1 MLQCIK
7 LNLKIVSVLNSCD
20 RKKFEALVDTVI
32 DQPKVFRS
40 KWYIWNWIRGRD
52 FYKMLAHY
60 VVKNIEA
67 GYQNGDVFIGDCPPD
82 ENPTKKAEAILQMV
96 LDTAKDEAIK
106 RNFIWAVMKQ
116 IPLLTVDTVQ
126 YASREK
132 VISLLQSNKVLVTDP
147 YIGTFVDE
155 IGRLRNQIHEL
166 EDEVQMYKLIAD
178 EQ

>member
-1 MLQCIK
+1 MFKWIK
-7 LNLKIVSVLNSCD
+7 LNTQIVSVLNTCD
-20 RKKFEALVDTVI
+20 RKKFEALVDSVI

-40 KWYIWNWIRGRD
+40 KLYIWNWIRGRD

-60 VVKNIEA
+60 VIKNINS
-67 GYQNGDVFIGDCPPD
+67 GYQNGDIVIGDPPA
-82 ENPTKKAEAILQMV
+82 ENPTIKSEIILQMV

-116 IPLLTVDTVQ
+116 VPLLTVDTVQ
-126 YASREK
+126 YATK
-132 VISLLQSNKVLVTDP
+132 DKIMFLLQSDKILITDQ

-166 EDEVQMYKLIAD
+166 EEEVQMYKIMAD
-178 EQ
+178 DQ